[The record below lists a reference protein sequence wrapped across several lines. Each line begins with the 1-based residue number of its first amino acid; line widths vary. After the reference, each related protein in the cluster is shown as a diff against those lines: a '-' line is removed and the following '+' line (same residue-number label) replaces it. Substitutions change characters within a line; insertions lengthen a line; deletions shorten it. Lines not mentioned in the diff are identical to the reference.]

1 MEYTTG
7 LILDERFTRHL
18 TGSEHAER
26 PERIPAIQRALAASR
41 LIEKCTQ
48 IEPMPVDLSLVLAN
62 HSQGYID
69 RLREHC
75 ASGKSQIDCADSAIC
90 PESFEIARLA
100 CGSVIRAVDAV
111 AAGEIDNA
119 FCVIRPPGHHAE
131 RDFSMGFCL
140 FNNIAIAARHLLK
153 SHGLERVLILDWDV
167 HHGNGTQHSFDDDP
181 RVFFC
186 SLHCHPDS
194 LYPGTGYAHECG
206 IGAGEGATL
215 NLPMQPGAGDAEYRA
230 AFIEHVLPAAR
241 AYRPE
246 FILISAGFDAHR
258 ADPLA
263 PIELETSS
271 FEWMTNDVRALSDE
285 CCGGRLVSM
294 LEGGYDLDALGESAA
309 VHLRCLMSGGG
320 AETRGL

>member
-1 MEYTTG
+1 MNEC
-7 LILDERFTRHL
+7 FTRHL
-18 TGSEHAER
+18 TGSGHAER
-26 PERIPAIQRALAASR
+26 PERIPAIQRALASAR
-41 LIEKCTQ
+41 LIEQCAL
-48 IEPMPVDLSLVLAN
+48 IEPVPVDMSLVLAN
-62 HSQGYID
+62 HSQSYIN

-75 ASGKSQIDCADSAIC
+75 ASGKSHIDCADSTIC
-90 PESFEIARLA
+90 PESFEVARLA

-111 AAGEIDNA
+111 ATGEIDNA

-140 FNNIAIAARHLLK
+140 FNNIAVAARHLLK

-186 SLHCHPDS
+186 SLHCHPDT
-194 LYPGTGYAHECG
+194 LYPGTGYAHERG
-206 IGAGEGATL
+206 SGAGEGTTL

-230 AFIEHVLPAAR
+230 AFAEQFLPAAR

-263 PIELETSS
+263 PIELEASS
-271 FEWMTNDVRALSDE
+271 FEWMTKGVRTLADE

-294 LEGGYDLDALGESAA
+294 LEGGYNLEALGESAA
-309 VHLRCLMSGGG
+309 VHLRYLMGSADTG
-320 AETRGL
+320 T

>member
-1 MEYTTG
+1 M
-7 LILDERFTRHL
+7 
-18 TGSEHAER
+18 S
-26 PERIPAIQRALAASR
+26 
-41 LIEKCTQ
+41 
-48 IEPMPVDLSLVLAN
+48 VVLAN

-69 RLREHC
+69 RLREYC
-75 ASGKSQIDCADSAIC
+75 ASGKSHIDCADSAIC

-140 FNNIAIAARHLLK
+140 FNNIAVAARHLLK
-153 SHGLERVLILDWDV
+153 SHGIERVLIIDWDV

-186 SLHCHPDS
+186 SLHGHPDT
-194 LYPGTGYAHECG
+194 LYPGTGYAHERG
-206 IGAGEGATL
+206 SGPGEGTTL
-215 NLPMQPGAGDAEYRA
+215 NLPMQPGAGDDEYRT
-230 AFIEHVLPAAR
+230 AFAEHVLPAAR
-241 AYRPE
+241 AYKPE

-258 ADPLA
+258 ADPMA
-263 PIELETSS
+263 QIELETPS
-271 FEWMTNDVRALSDE
+271 FEWMTQEVRALADE

-294 LEGGYDLDALGESAA
+294 LEGGYNLDALGESAA
-309 VHLRCLMSGGG
+309 VHLRCLMS
-320 AETRGL
+320 T

>member
-1 MEYTTG
+1 
-7 LILDERFTRHL
+7 
-18 TGSEHAER
+18 
-26 PERIPAIQRALAASR
+26 
-41 LIEKCTQ
+41 
-48 IEPMPVDLSLVLAN
+48 
-62 HSQGYID
+62 
-69 RLREHC
+69 
-75 ASGKSQIDCADSAIC
+75 
-90 PESFEIARLA
+90 
-100 CGSVIRAVDAV
+100 
-111 AAGEIDNA
+111 
-119 FCVIRPPGHHAE
+119 
-131 RDFSMGFCL
+131 MGFCL

-186 SLHCHPDS
+186 SLHGHPDS
-194 LYPGTGYAHECG
+194 LYPGTGYAHERG
-206 IGAGEGATL
+206 SGAGEGTTL

-230 AFIEHVLPAAR
+230 AFCEHVLPAAR

-271 FEWMTNDVRALSDE
+271 FEWMTEEVRALADE

-294 LEGGYDLDALGESAA
+294 LEGGYNLDALGESAA
-309 VHLRCLMSGGG
+309 VHLRCLMSRFFVSLHGHPDALYPGTG
-320 AETRGL
+320 YAHREFALRVMARRPNDTEGIVELARDNRINRPNHRPAGQSGDLEGLRANSQSRINTRSMPCDFSKWRAATAMLLNRQKPIENSRSA